1 MRKKG
6 VALFVA
12 ALMIGV
18 LAFPAGANV
27 NPFSDL
33 RSDHWA
39 YEAVIKLAAAGL
51 VEGYPDGTFG
61 GDRTFT
67 RYEMAMVFARILAR
81 FEDLIDQRI
90 AEGIDA
96 KTEQLALEIESVRK
110 ELSDRIDAN
119 YEDLM
124 AYLRILE
131 LELDV
136 LKGQAAGEG
145 AEVPGA
151 GLALTDEARAAL
163 AGQVT
168 DEMLDQLRVLMK
180 EDIDDLARRLRDVER
195 AMLDERDVERIA
207 RQVLADVLTGGDLEK
222 LQEIEGDAALP
233 PGL

>member
-67 RYEMAMVFARILAR
+67 RYEMAMVLFRILAR
-81 FEDLIDQRI
+81 FENLIEERI

-96 KTEQLALEIESVRK
+96 KTEQLALEIESVRQ

-119 YEDLM
+119 YEDLL

-131 LELDV
+131 LEIDV

-207 RQVLADVLTGGDLEK
+207 RQVLADV
-222 LQEIEGDAALP
+222 
-233 PGL
+233 

>member
-1 MRKKG
+1 M
-6 VALFVA
+6 
-12 ALMIGV
+12 
-18 LAFPAGANV
+18 
-27 NPFSDL
+27 
-33 RSDHWA
+33 
-39 YEAVIKLAAAGL
+39 
-51 VEGYPDGTFG
+51 
-61 GDRTFT
+61 
-67 RYEMAMVFARILAR
+67 AR

-195 AMLDERDVERIA
+195 AMLDERERGA
-207 RQVLADVLTGGDLEK
+207 HRPAGVG
-222 LQEIEGDAALP
+222 
-233 PGL
+233 